1 MAEIRNVLPDDALR
15 MADEGA
21 LLLDVREVEEW
32 TAGHAPAATL
42 IPMSTLSDRAAEIP
56 RDRVVVC
63 VCKVGGRSAAVTD
76 ALTQAGWEAVNL
88 AGGMEAWAAAG
99 LPVVTDDGA
108 PGRVA

>member
-1 MAEIRNVLPDDALR
+1 MAEIRNVQPEEARR

-32 TAGHAPAATL
+32 TAGHAPDATL
-42 IPMSTLSDRAAEIP
+42 IPMSTLSERASEIP
-56 RDRVVVC
+56 RDQVVVC
-63 VCKVGGRSAAVTD
+63 VCRVGGRSAAVTD
-76 ALTQAGWEAVNL
+76 ALVQAGWEAVNL

-99 LPVVTDDGA
+99 FPVVTEDGS